1 LREIEVI
8 AVRWKQPTPPRV
20 LIVTVIRPGFV
31 AGGLVAACSDA
42 PSLSSI
48 ADQPFL

>member
-1 LREIEVI
+1 VI
-8 AVRWKQPTPPRV
+8 AVRWKQATPPRA
-20 LIVTVIRPGFV
+20 LIVTVIHSGFV
-31 AGGLVAACSDA
+31 AGGLVAARCDA